1 MSLFPGREEALAMN
15 SIEAVRVLYGVS
27 NDAWAVTHAQ
37 LGLPDMR
44 ILASL
49 PPEALVEN
57 VMTARFTDG
66 ASLNPTLAVQI
77 G

>member
-27 NDAWAVTHAQ
+27 NDAWAVTQAQ

-44 ILASL
+44 ILSSL

-66 ASLNPTLAVQI
+66 ASLNPTQAVQI

>member
-1 MSLFPGREEALAMN
+1 MVGRADSHEPFSWPGRGIGYE
-15 SIEAVRVLYGVS
+15 YGVS
-27 NDAWAVTHAQ
+27 NDAWAVTQAQ

-44 ILASL
+44 ILSSL

-66 ASLNPTLAVQI
+66 ASLNPTQAVQI